1 MMSKVNIT
9 IDGRQIT
16 CEEGE
21 YILNAAR
28 ANGIFIPAICY
39 LTRCSP
45 TLACR
50 ICLVEADGKQV
61 YACNAKAKD
70 GMNITTTTENIETER
85 RAIMEVYDV
94 NHPLQCGVCDQSG
107 ECELQNYTLEMGVD
121 SQHYAIKDVERPIR
135 DWGHLHYDAGLCIVC
150 ERCVTVCK
158 DMIGDNSLKTVPRGA
173 DAIDAEYKA
182 NMPKDA
188 YAMWNKLNKS
198 VIGLTSGEEML
209 DCTGCGECAAVCP
222 VGALVDTDFVYTTNA
237 WEQEKIPATCSHCSA
252 GCALNYEVKHSSIA
266 DPSPKIYRTSN
277 EWNYVSLCGAGRY
290 GYDFENRDVTKDEAA
305 FAKAVEAF
313 EKADTIR
320 FTSTIT
326 NEEAM
331 ILQRLKEERGYKL
344 INDDARIFRRF
355 LNDYGQIS
363 GHQLYGSDLK
373 ATHDANFV
381 VSVGTALKSD
391 NPNARYAFNNA
402 IKMNKGAGLYFHPLK
417 DPVIEGI
424 GKGVFTAYHK
434 PLREE
439 AVLYL
444 MLDLFGDKEQMPK
457 EIADYLA
464 SFHEPRTIT
473 VEETIKEK
481 VVEKVKVKKV
491 NEETGEEEEV
501 EEEKTKM
508 VPKKVSK
515 EVEIDYNRL
524 LDLLD
529 IDYDA
534 WTAFMDKNLKKKDR
548 FALIAGP
555 DLYTHPN
562 AKNIARLL
570 ATIEK
575 FTPFSL
581 VMIPPLT
588 NTLGVA
594 LICDLD
600 ETAGDYVV
608 GYNAPGDF
616 VLSALGDGDLDM
628 PAMNQ
633 QEGTMTS
640 IEKRVNPT
648 NAALP
653 YGGYELNDLANALG
667 LDAELTVDYTQTLPT
682 KAGFKEV
689 EFDALPNRFEN
700 DGTEVRGYA
709 LKNVARRTVKD
720 QSVAPIDEALVLEAE
735 HIVYAANPVRQF
747 TAFTKKAHQL
757 DEPAGLYVSPAQR
770 EALGL
775 EANAEVRV
783 KTEGGEQSLHLVED
797 NKIDGP
803 IMCVTTFDPHIKTTE
818 LFGEYRFA
826 AASIHKE
833 G

>member
-1 MMSKVNIT
+1 MSKVNIT
-9 IDGRQIT
+9 IDGRSVE

-21 YILNAAR
+21 FILNAAR

-61 YACNAKAKD
+61 YACNAKAKE

-121 SQHYAIKDVERPIR
+121 SQSYTIADVERPIK
-135 DWGHLHYDAGLCIVC
+135 DWGHLHYDPGLCIVC

-158 DMIGDNSLKTVPRGA
+158 DMIGDNALKTVPRGGEG
-173 DAIDAEYKA
+173 IDASFKES
-182 NMPKDA
+182 MPKDA

-198 VIGLTSGEEML
+198 IIGLTDGGDML
-209 DCTGCGECAAVCP
+209 DCTSCGECASVCP

-237 WEQEKIPATCSHCSA
+237 WEQQKVPATCSHCSA
-252 GCALNYEVKHSSIA
+252 GCQLNYEVKHTSVASNEE
-266 DPSPKIYRTSN
+266 KIYRTSN

-290 GYDFENRDVTKDEAA
+290 GYDFENRGVTKDKAA
-305 FAKAVEAF
+305 FDAAIAAF

-320 FTSTIT
+320 FTSTVS
-326 NEEAM
+326 NEEAL
-331 ILQRLKEERGYKL
+331 ILQKLKEKKGYRL
-344 INDDARIFRRF
+344 INEEARTFKAF
-355 LNDYGQIS
+355 LDNYAAVSGQ
-363 GHQLYGSDLK
+363 QLYGGDLK
-373 ATHDANFV
+373 RAHNANFV
-381 VSVGTALKSD
+381 VSVGTVLKSD

-424 GKGVFTAYHK
+424 GKSVFTAYHK

-439 AVLYL
+439 AALYL
-444 MLDLFGDKEQMPK
+444 ILDVFGDKEKLP
-457 EIADYLA
+457 ADVTEYLA
-464 SFHEPRTIT
+464 SFHTLKTVT
-473 VEETIKEK
+473 VEETVKEK
-481 VVEKVKVKKV
+481 VVEKVMVKKL

-501 EEEKTKM
+501 EEEKTTM
-508 VPKKVSK
+508 VPKTVSK
-515 EVEIDYNRL
+515 EVEVDENRL
-524 LDLLD
+524 LELLD
-529 IDYDA
+529 IDA
-534 WTAFMDKNLKKKDR
+534 EEWNAFMEKNLAKKDA

-562 AKNIARLL
+562 AKNLARLL
-570 ATIEK
+570 ALIEK
-575 FTPFSL
+575 YSSFELT
-581 VMIPPLT
+581 MIPPLS

-600 ETAGDYVV
+600 AEAGDYSI
-608 GYNAPGDF
+608 GYNTEGDF
-616 VLSALGDGDLDM
+616 TLSALGDGDLDM

-633 QEGTMTS
+633 QEGTLTS

-653 YGGYELNDLANALG
+653 YEGYNLKDVANALG
-667 LDAELTVDYTQTLPT
+667 LSARYTIEYTKQLPT
-682 KAGFKEV
+682 QAGFEAV
-689 EFDALPNRFEN
+689 EFDNLPNRFEN

-709 LKNVARRTVKD
+709 LKNI
-720 QSVAPIDEALVLEAE
+720 SVATGDETVEKIDETLLLDGEN
-735 HIVYAANPVRQF
+735 IIYAANPIRQF
-747 TAFTKKAHQL
+747 TAFTMKPHQL
-757 DEPAGLYVSPAQR
+757 NEQSGIYLSPEKMAAEGL
-770 EALGL
+770 
-775 EANAEVRV
+775 AEGDLVRV
-783 KTEGGEQSLHLVED
+783 KTATGEQSLRVVED
-797 NKIDGP
+797 NKIGGNV
-803 IMCVTTFDPHIKTTE
+803 MCVTTFDPHIKIAE
-818 LFGEYRFA
+818 LFGTYRFMT
-826 AASIHKE
+826 ASIHKE